1 MLTMDD
7 GGTGAMPR
15 ILVAGMGNIMRGD
28 DGFGVEV
35 ARRLSSR
42 ELPESVRLTEVGISG
57 VSMAQEL
64 LSGYDVFIL
73 IDAMDSGNEPG
84 TITINRAEVPS
95 NPEYSPREIAS
106 FAADMHQTDP
116 NKILIL
122 GEALGVLPELTIILG
137 CDPVGVSDLTTELS
151 DPVTAAIPRAADQV
165 EELIDTIIA
174 DPAMLDRSHGDSD
187 T

>member
-1 MLTMDD
+1 MDD

-95 NPEYSPREIAS
+95 NPKYSPREIAS